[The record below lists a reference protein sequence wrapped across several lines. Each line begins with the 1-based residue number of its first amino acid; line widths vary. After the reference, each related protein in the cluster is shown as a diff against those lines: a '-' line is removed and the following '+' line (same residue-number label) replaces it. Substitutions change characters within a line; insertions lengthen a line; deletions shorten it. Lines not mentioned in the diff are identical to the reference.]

1 MNIHL
6 SDGKRGFDLTRF
18 FTEPGKPRRV
28 QVHVHR
34 DDSPHSLPKPLEA
47 IWPFAFDNRRHLTL
61 VPPEPGTPAGWVAI
75 KVEYPQI
82 RNLYYADPAHDYA
95 VARMVEWSEVDG
107 GKMKFRTESKALR
120 WAQLPGGAWYV
131 SAWERRQHL
140 DKVNASGK
148 AAAAQPD
155 STFVR
160 RVVITP
166 MDSDRFPPGI
176 FDGEKLL
183 ESARK
188 EGAKIE
194 VD

>member
-1 MNIHL
+1 M
-6 SDGKRGFDLTRF
+6 GRK
-18 FTEPGKPRRV
+18 
-28 QVHVHR
+28 
-34 DDSPHSLPKPLEA
+34 
-47 IWPFAFDNRRHLTL
+47 
-61 VPPEPGTPAGWVAI
+61 
-75 KVEYPQI
+75 
-82 RNLYYADPAHDYA
+82 
-95 VARMVEWSEVDG
+95 VEWSDLDG

-131 SAWERRQHL
+131 SAWEQRQHL
-140 DKVNASGK
+140 DKVDASGK

-155 STFVR
+155 STSVR

-166 MDSDRFPPGI
+166 MDPGQFPPGI

-188 EGAKIE
+188 EGAEIR